1 MADSRKTQ
9 GTRQGQSRRGRRR
22 RLRLAVCLALAGLCT
37 AAPCTQEVSAVDFKI
52 SGVWQILTEASNVT
66 PRGVNGADTFGALQ
80 RFRIQLDARASQN
93 LSGTVQFEL
102 GRTEWGQAATG
113 GALGTDGQ
121 IVEVRH
127 AFMDW
132 AILDTQIKVRMG
144 LQPLMLPGAVSGFS
158 AVFCHDMGGIS
169 VTSPLYNAGDVTADL
184 SFFWARPYNDN
195 SGTLYTDRST
205 SHLDNMDVFALSL
218 PMRFDRLRVNPWAM
232 YALIGKYSLSGL
244 AITNEPAI
252 VAPRGG
258 LMPVLG
264 SGTYAGF
271 QNAWLPGVD
280 RAWGDGFWAGATM
293 EYEPVDD
300 LRLFLEGAWGSVSMG
315 EVRNYTGFGDTG
327 RTLDLRRSGWYVAAR
342 LNYSLDWGTLGLLGW
357 YGSGDDGNPYNGS
370 ERLPQ
375 YNTPWMV
382 SSLGF
387 GGSPIDEAAWKVLG
401 SNPGG
406 LAAVIGEVRDVSF
419 LEDLKHTLRFCYYW
433 GTNNPRMPERTGM
446 SWPTRAD
453 GPMIYLTTTDT
464 AWEVNLTTEYK
475 IYENLAVNLDAAY
488 VRIDADG
495 DTWHGA
501 EETQYKDN
509 YRFSVLFT
517 YSF

>member
-1 MADSRKTQ
+1 MPTTDSTPSCQCSKQSFTHKT
-9 GTRQGQSRRGRRR
+9 GRF
-22 RLRLAVCLALAGLCT
+22 CLAAALAALLGL
-37 AAPCTQEVSAVDFKI
+37 AAPQDSGAIDFKA
-52 SGVWQILTEASNVT
+52 SGVWQVLTEVSNVQ
-66 PRGVNGADTFGALQ
+66 PRGVKGADTFGALQ
-80 RFRIQLDARASQN
+80 RFRIQLDAVASEN

-102 GRTEWGQAATG
+102 GRTEWGQASTG
-113 GALGTDGQ
+113 GALGADGQ

-127 AFMDW
+127 AYIDW
-132 AILDTQIKVRMG
+132 LVPHTKAKVRMG

-169 VTSPLYNAGDVTADL
+169 LTSPIYEGQDVRADL

-195 SGTLYTDRST
+195 SQALYGEDRNT
-205 SHLDNMDVFALSL
+205 QHLDNMDVFALSL
-218 PMRFDRLRVNPWAM
+218 PVETERFKINPWAM
-232 YALIGKYSLSGL
+232 YAMIGKYSLSGL

-258 LMPVLG
+258 LMPVMG
-264 SGTYAGF
+264 SNYAGF
-271 QNAWLPGVD
+271 QNTFLPALD
-280 RAWGDGFWAGATM
+280 RAWGDGFWFGSTLQFQ
-293 EYEPVDD
+293 PVDE
-300 LRLFLEGAWGSVSMG
+300 LTIMLEGAFGSVYMG
-315 EVRNYTGFGDTG
+315 EIANYTGFGDTG
-327 RTLDLRRSGWYVAAR
+327 RTMELRRSGWYAAAR
-342 LNYSLDWGTLGLLGW
+342 LEYALPFAKAGLLGW
-357 YGSGDDGNPYNGS
+357 YGSGDDSNPYNGS

-387 GGSPIDEAAWKVLG
+387 GGSPVDEATWKVLG

-406 LAAVIGEVRDVSF
+406 LAAVIAELKDISF
-419 LEDLKHTLRFCYYW
+419 VEDLTHVLRFCYYW
-433 GTNNPRMPERTGM
+433 GTNSPKMPRKAHM

-464 AWEVNLTTEYK
+464 AWEVNFGSEYK
-475 IYENLAVNLDAAY
+475 IYENLAVQVDAAY
-488 VRIDADG
+488 VRVDADA
-495 DTWHGA
+495 DTWRGA

>member
-1 MADSRKTQ
+1 MKSPAFSLGKSCRA
-9 GTRQGQSRRGRRR
+9 
-22 RLRLAVCLALAGLCT
+22 LFLFLLCLML
-37 AAPCTQEVSAVDFKI
+37 AAPVQAIDFKI
-52 SGVWQILTEASNVT
+52 SGVWQVLTEVSNVQ

-80 RFRIQLDARASQN
+80 RFRVQLDAVASEA

-102 GRTEWGQAATG
+102 GRTEWGQASTG
-113 GALGTDGQ
+113 GALGADGQ

-127 AFMDW
+127 AYVDW
-132 AILDTQIKVRMG
+132 LVPQTSIKVRMG
-144 LQPLMLPGAVSGFS
+144 LQPLMLPGGVSGFS

-169 VTSPLYNAGDVTADL
+169 VTTPLYDSTDTRADL
-184 SFFWARPYNDN
+184 TFFWARPYNDN
-195 SGTLYTDRST
+195 SSATFGTDRRT
-205 SHLDNMDVFALSL
+205 QHLDNMDVFALSL
-218 PMRFDRLRVNPWAM
+218 PVRWDRLKVTPWFM
-232 YALIGKYSLSGL
+232 YSLIGKYSLSGL
-244 AITNEPAI
+244 AISNEPAI

-264 SGTYAGF
+264 SNNYASF
-271 QNAWLPGVD
+271 QNPYLLGLN
-280 RAWGDGFWAGATM
+280 RAWGDGFWAGAVV
-293 EYEPVDD
+293 EYQPADE
-300 LRLFLEGAWGSVSMG
+300 LTFFLEGAYGSVDMG
-315 EVRNYTGFGDTG
+315 DVSRYTGFGDSAG
-327 RTLDLRRSGWYVAAR
+327 RTLSLRRAGWYVAGRAD
-342 LNYSLDWGTLGLLGW
+342 YAFDWGTVGLLGW

-406 LAAVIGEVRDVSF
+406 LAAVIAQVKDVSF
-419 LEDLKHTLRFCYYW
+419 VEDLKHTIRFCYYW
-433 GTNNPRMPERTGM
+433 GTNNPSMPERANM
-446 SWPTRAD
+446 RWPTRAD
-453 GPMIYLTTTDT
+453 GPMIYLTTKDT
-464 AWEVNLTTEYK
+464 AWEVNFTSDYK
-475 IYENLAVNLDAAY
+475 IYENLSVNVDAAY
-488 VRIDADG
+488 VRINADS

-501 EETQYKDN
+501 EESQYKDN

>member
-1 MADSRKTQ
+1 MKKTTKTK
-9 GTRQGQSRRGRRR
+9 GAHVSARPLSWKLGAAS
-22 RLRLAVCLALAGLCT
+22 LALAGLLCST
-37 AAPCTQEVSAVDFKI
+37 EAEAIDFKV
-52 SGVWQILTEASNVT
+52 SGMWQILTEVSNVT
-66 PRGVNGADTFGALQ
+66 PRGVNGADNFGALQ
-80 RFRIQLDARASQN
+80 RFRIQLDAVASES

-102 GRTEWGQAATG
+102 GRTEWGQASTG

-127 AFMDW
+127 AFIDW
-132 AILDTQIKVRMG
+132 VVPNTQLKLRMG

-158 AVFCHDMGGIS
+158 AVFCHDMAGIS
-169 VTSPLYNAGDVTADL
+169 ATTPLYRSGDVSADL

-195 SGTLYTDRST
+195 SSTVFTDRNT
-205 SHLDNMDVFALSL
+205 QHLDNMDVFALSL
-218 PMRFDRLRVNPWAM
+218 PVTWDKVKVNPWVM

-244 AITNEPAI
+244 SIDNEPAI

-264 SGTYAGF
+264 SNNYASF
-271 QNAWLPGVD
+271 QKPWLPGLD
-280 RAWGDGFWAGATM
+280 RAWGDGFWFGSTI
-293 EYEPVDD
+293 EIEPVDD
-300 LRLFLEGAWGSVSMG
+300 LKIFLEGSYGSVTMG
-315 EVRNYTGFGDTG
+315 EIRNYTGFGDTG
-327 RTLDLRRSGWYVAAR
+327 RDLDLRRAGWYAAAR
-342 LNYSLDWGTLGLLGW
+342 VNYAFDWGTLGVLGW
-357 YGSGDDGNPYNGS
+357 YGSGDDDNPYNGS

-406 LAAVIGEVRDVSF
+406 LAAAIVELKDVSF
-419 LEDLKHTLRFCYYW
+419 VEDLKHTLRFCYYW
-433 GTNNPRMPERTGM
+433 GTNSPEMPEKANM

-453 GPMIYLTTTDT
+453 GPMIYLTTKDT

-475 IYENLAVNLDAAY
+475 IYENLSVNVDAAY
-488 VRIDADG
+488 VRVDADS

-501 EETQYKDN
+501 EESQYKDN